1 VDVAFTPAIFTF
13 LSKEV
18 LFELKYTCFTGLI
31 VRVQLHLR
39 LIYSWLSFTSWQNSN
54 VA

>member
-31 VRVQLHLR
+31 ARVQLQPI
-39 LIYSWLSFTSWQNSN
+39 LIYSWQYLLQFGRTPT
-54 VA
+54 